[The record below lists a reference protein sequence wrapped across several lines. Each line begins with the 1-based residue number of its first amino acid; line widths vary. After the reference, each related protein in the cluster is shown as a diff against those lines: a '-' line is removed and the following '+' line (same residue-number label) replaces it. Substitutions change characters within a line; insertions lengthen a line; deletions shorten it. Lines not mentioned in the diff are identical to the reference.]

1 MAEIVNLSCTF
12 CCLSIRNAVLRS
24 ENGRQL
30 VYDVR
35 DGGIDSMTLPSPS
48 DEVLPG
54 LRWGSPDEL
63 FTAAFWASQVW
74 FRSTSEATLPCMWS
88 GDLRGEVIACLLGG
102 HGITW
107 DMNQAAFLAL
117 SRSGLFDCSDVK
129 AGDIAEVLR
138 QPIESLNGNQIR
150 YRFPNRRSVFVAEA
164 LRRLQHDALPTDNA
178 SDFRQALLTFS
189 GIGLKTASWI
199 TRNYLNSPLVAII
212 DIHVFRAGVLMGLYS
227 GSERLPHDYLRLEAK
242 YLEFAA
248 AAALDPRQLDLVIW
262 STMQRSPMLV
272 RRTLGVDSLTR
283 PRQRTYS
290 RQMEVA

>member
-1 MAEIVNLSCTF
+1 LICVV

-24 ENGRQL
+24 ESGCQQ

-35 DGGIDSMTLPSPS
+35 DGGIESMTIPPAS

-54 LRWGSPDEL
+54 LRWGSPDVL

-74 FRSTSEATLPCMWS
+74 FRSTSEGMLPCVWS

-107 DMNQAAFLAL
+107 DMNQAAFVAL
-117 SRSGLFDCSDVK
+117 SRSGLFDCSDVN
-129 AGDIAEVLR
+129 AGDVAEVLR
-138 QPIESLNGNQIR
+138 QPLESPSGNHIR
-150 YRFPNRRSVFVAEA
+150 YRFPNRRSIFIAEA
-164 LRRLQHDALPTDNA
+164 LRRLQQDALPTDSA

-227 GSERLPHDYLRLEAK
+227 GSERLSNDYFELEAK

-262 STMQRSPMLV
+262 STMQRSPVLV
-272 RRTLGVDSLTR
+272 RRALGIDKFDK
-283 PRQRTYS
+283 
-290 RQMEVA
+290 A